1 MQTAKANSK
10 SKQSGKTAVRTPAV
24 SEAVAAQAQ
33 DPVAAGSPDM
43 KPAEPQATDIG
54 AVNPVAET
62 SPAEQPAVHPE
73 TDVRLLD
80 LNKIVNSTY
89 NPRKNFREET
99 LLELAESIK
108 QSGVLQPICVRP
120 RDEGFEIVYGE
131 RRYWAAAMANLK
143 FIPALVRDLSD
154 AEAED
159 AAITEN
165 LQREDVRPREE
176 AAAYK
181 RALQSGRHTIE
192 SLVGK
197 FGKSEAYI
205 RSRLKLCELIDALA
219 GMLDKEEI
227 SVGVATEIAKY
238 PADIQQEVYND
249 HFAEGCYS
257 SWKTARIKEIAR
269 RLYERYMTKL
279 ESYNFDKT
287 ECLSC
292 QHNTANQVLFRDE
305 CSGGCAGCQN
315 RECMIRKNEEFL
327 VQKALKLLK
336 DDPRTTLATTGDTP
350 VAVLE
355 ALGKEGYHVEELEY
369 HISYYDEAPQMPD
382 TPQAENYVSETD
394 FAEAQE
400 RYEARMAR
408 FAEQTQQLEFDVS
421 EGRVRKYAVIR
432 SLDIEFRYEELDDE
446 EREVTVDD
454 GQGGHTVHVTV
465 VPPSPLE
472 GLLQQDRRNR
482 EICYEHITTDMKR
495 VFLDVKVA
503 NKPLQKEEQQMFYYA
518 VMQRVMSDSKLR
530 QCGFRPKES
539 SYLTDSEQFAAA
551 GRITAKQQAAL
562 IRAYLVDYFRS
573 AAPEYRCTDETLLT
587 GMMCRFADMNFTE
600 QSQKVQQEYL
610 KVYERRKARL
620 QEQIDALHAKAEA
633 EEMAVSM
640 QEVSDF
646 EPEQQ
651 PEEPEVQ
658 PDEIQPQLPTV
669 IPADPEIEPDTRMPE
684 EMHMAA

>member
-1 MQTAKANSK
+1 MQTMKSDSK
-10 SKQSGKTAVRTPAV
+10 SKKSGKGAAAAVIV
-24 SEAVAAQAQ
+24 
-33 DPVAAGSPDM
+33 PVAVTPETQGQTS
-43 KPAEPQATDIG
+43 
-54 AVNPVAET
+54 AET
-62 SPAEQPAVHPE
+62 AATQDSGAEVQASVAPTVPVQQE
-73 TDVRLLD
+73 EPLVQLLD

-89 NPRKNFREET
+89 NPRKDFREET
-99 LLELAESIK
+99 LLELSESIR

-120 RDEGFEIVYGE
+120 KDEGFEIVYGE
-131 RRYWAAAMANLK
+131 RRYWAAAMAGLK
-143 FIPALVRDLSD
+143 YIPALVRELTD

-165 LQREDVRPREE
+165 LQREDVKPREE
-176 AAAYK
+176 AAAYSK
-181 RALQSGRHTIE
+181 AIQSGRHTIE

-219 GMLDKEEI
+219 EQLDKEEI

-238 PADIQQEVYND
+238 PAEVQQQVFDE

-257 SWKTARIKEIAR
+257 SWKNARVKEIAR

>member
-62 SPAEQPAVHPE
+62 SPAEQPAAHPE

-89 NPRKNFREET
+89 NPRKNFREDT

-131 RRYWAAAMANLK
+131 RRYWAAAMAGLK
-143 FIPALVRDLSD
+143 FIPALIRELSD

-181 RALQSGRHTIE
+181 RALQSGRHTVE

>member
-1 MQTAKANSK
+1 
-10 SKQSGKTAVRTPAV
+10 
-24 SEAVAAQAQ
+24 
-33 DPVAAGSPDM
+33 M

-62 SPAEQPAVHPE
+62 SPAEQPAAHPE

-89 NPRKNFREET
+89 NPRKNFREDT

-238 PADIQQEVYND
+238 PADIQQEVYDD

>member
-1 MQTAKANSK
+1 MQTMKSDSK
-10 SKQSGKTAVRTPAV
+10 SKKSGKGAAAAVIV
-24 SEAVAAQAQ
+24 
-33 DPVAAGSPDM
+33 PVAVTPETQGQTS
-43 KPAEPQATDIG
+43 
-54 AVNPVAET
+54 AET
-62 SPAEQPAVHPE
+62 AATQDSGAEVQASVAPTVPVQQE
-73 TDVRLLD
+73 EPLVQLLD

-89 NPRKNFREET
+89 NPRKDFREET
-99 LLELAESIK
+99 LLELSESIR

-120 RDEGFEIVYGE
+120 KDEGFEIVYGE
-131 RRYWAAAMANLK
+131 RRYWAAAMAGLK
-143 FIPALVRDLSD
+143 YIPALVRELTD

-165 LQREDVRPREE
+165 LQREDVKPREE
-176 AAAYK
+176 AAAYNK
-181 RALQSGRHTIE
+181 AIQSGRHTIE

-205 RSRLKLCELIDALA
+205 RSRLKLCGLIDALA
-219 GMLDKEEI
+219 EQLDKDEI

-238 PADIQQEVYND
+238 PAEVQQQVFDE

-257 SWKTARIKEIAR
+257 SWKNARVKEIAR